1 MSLNLNYILNNS
13 GLVLRGYIGLINHPV
28 RNEPSELI

>member
-1 MSLNLNYILNNS
+1 MSLNLNYISNNS
-13 GLVLRGYIGLINHPV
+13 KLVLRGFIGLINHPF